1 MRILVVEDERKV
13 AHFIKKGLEEQAY
26 AVDVAYN
33 GIDGELLSRQ
43 NEYDL
48 IILDILLPKQ
58 DGLDTCRRLRES
70 KIGIPI
76 LMLTALDQTDDKVK
90 GLDSGADD
98 YLTKPFDFAE
108 LLARVRAL
116 LRRTHKEKTGI
127 LRIADLILNP
137 ASHEARR
144 AGKVIRL
151 TAKEFA
157 LLEYLMRNKGRVLSR
172 SSISEHVWDIDFDRE
187 SNVIDVYVKLLRQK
201 VDKGFDRPLIH
212 TVIGV
217 GYVIREETDV

>member
-1 MRILVVEDERKV
+1 MRILVIEDEKKV

-26 AVDVAYN
+26 TVDVAHN
-33 GIDGELLSRQ
+33 GRDGELLANQ
-43 NEYDL
+43 NEHDL

-58 DGLDTCRRLRES
+58 SGWETCQHLRENS
-70 KIGIPI
+70 IDVPI
-76 LMLTALDQTDDKVK
+76 LMLTALGETDDKVK
-90 GLDSGADD
+90 GLDAGADD

-116 LRRTHKEKTGI
+116 LRRGQKGKSGI
-127 LRIADLILNP
+127 LKIADLTLNP
-137 ASHEARR
+137 ATHEVER
-144 AGKVIRL
+144 AGTPIRL

-157 LLEYLMRNKGRVLSR
+157 LLEYFMRNKGRVLTR
-172 SSISEHVWDIDFDRE
+172 TSISEHVWDIDFDRE

-201 VDKGFDRPLIH
+201 IDRGFENPLIH

-217 GYVIREETDV
+217 GYVMKEEEDV